1 MNKIAQ
7 IEPSYDDLAF
17 EPKDINK
24 LPCKSKLVGRYK
36 KGGIF
41 RINLPTGRIAN
52 VIVSGE
58 YRGHASVS
66 TGLLFPTWQ
75 EMEYVKQQVFGD
87 NEVYQI
93 HPKKSS
99 YVNIAEVLH
108 LWGDVNDEG

>member
-1 MNKIAQ
+1 MEGNAIKKFPW
-7 IEPSYDDLAF
+7 ET
-17 EPKDINK
+17 
-24 LPCKSKLVGRYK
+24 KLVGKYK

-41 RINLPTGRIAN
+41 RINLPTGRTAN

-58 YRGHASVS
+58 YMGHASVS
-66 TGLLFPTWQ
+66 TGLLLPTWQ

-93 HPKKSS
+93 HPRKSS

-108 LWGDVNDEG
+108 LWGDIRDEG